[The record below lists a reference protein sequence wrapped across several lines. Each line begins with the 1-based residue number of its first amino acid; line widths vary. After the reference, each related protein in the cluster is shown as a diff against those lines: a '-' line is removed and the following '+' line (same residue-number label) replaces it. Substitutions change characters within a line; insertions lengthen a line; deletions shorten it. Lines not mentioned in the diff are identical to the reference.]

1 MNTPET
7 MQAHQEWV
15 NERIDLQ
22 NKLTQWE
29 INVEQYQNLAIL
41 ASDNIIIKYNLFLIN
56 SSYGRTTS
64 T

>member
-29 INVEQYQNLAIL
+29 INVEQYKNLAIL
-41 ASDNIIIKYNLFLIN
+41 ASDRYYNKVQFIINQSKNV
-56 SSYGRTTS
+56 
-64 T
+64 